1 MPRDFPRTLQVAE
14 LIQREVAG
22 LIRLEIKDPRVGMVT
37 LTEVDVSPDY
47 SHAKVFFTVLGNSE
61 QIAAAVA
68 GLNHASGFLR
78 SELAH
83 RLSLRSI
90 PHLHFVY
97 DESVERGVRLSHL
110 IDEAITPPPVKRA
123 PRKRR

>member
-110 IDEAITPPPVKRA
+110 IDEALRPPPVKRVL
-123 PRKRR
+123 RKRR